1 MKTFSIIA
9 LVAVPCL
16 ALLCWAYRAQKRY
29 WITQGWEV
37 GHKLGR
43 VSGMMGPE
51 RMNKWLDEQGID
63 PKLLPPTR

>member
-1 MKTFSIIA
+1 MNVFVTAIPILLA
-9 LVAVPCL
+9 L

-43 VSGMMGPE
+43 VSGMMGPAAMSE
-51 RMNKWLDEQGID
+51 WLDKQGID
-63 PKLLPPTR
+63 SKLLPPVD